1 MPFKIQT
8 SPPPRPER
16 LVRRLTK
23 SKLHSQSSL
32 CRLPKLHIVR
42 EPPSKENKPQR
53 CGGTEVR
60 PPENR
65 VPWSRQP
72 WSCPQVSR
80 LPWAHGPGCKLF
92 RRLRHPLDAD
102 KSPLTSLSFLSSL
115 LRGYADHNREL
126 SIHLV
131 YQ

>member
-23 SKLHSQSSL
+23 SKLHSQSSV
-32 CRLPKLHIVR
+32 CRLRKLHIVR
-42 EPPSKENKPQR
+42 EPPSKGNKPQQ
-53 CGGTEVR
+53 CGGREVR

-65 VPWSRQP
+65 VRWSRQS
-72 WSCPQVSR
+72 WFCRQVSR
-80 LPWAHGPGCKLF
+80 LPWAHDSGCKLF
-92 RRLRHPLDAD
+92 RRLRRPLDAD
-102 KSPLTSLSFLSSL
+102 KSPLTSLSFRSPL

-126 SIHLV
+126 SINLV
-131 YQ
+131 